1 MKSIKVIVE
10 AENGI
15 HARPASELV
24 KIIKESAPAK
34 VTLKANG
41 KSAPGTS
48 MLSLLTLG
56 LKKGTEL
63 EITADGENEGTV
75 AERIA
80 AFVKDL
86 K

>member
-1 MKSIKVIVE
+1 MNSIKVIVE

-15 HARPASELV
+15 HARPASDLV
-24 KIIKESAPAK
+24 KIIKDSAPAK

-41 KSAPGTS
+41 KSVPGTS

-63 EITADGENEGTV
+63 EVVAEGENEVAV
-75 AERIA
+75 AERVAGFI
-80 AFVKDL
+80 KDM

>member
-1 MKSIKVIVE
+1 MNSIKVIVE

-15 HARPASELV
+15 HARPASDLV
-24 KIIKESAPAK
+24 KIIKDSAPAK

-41 KSAPGTS
+41 KSVSGTS

-63 EITADGENEGTV
+63 EIVAEGENEAAV
-75 AERIA
+75 AECVAGFI
-80 AFVKDL
+80 KDL

>member
-15 HARPASELV
+15 HARPASDLV
-24 KIIKESAPAK
+24 KLIKESAPAK

-41 KSAPGTS
+41 KTAPGTS

-63 EITADGENEGTV
+63 EIVAEGENEADV
-75 AERIA
+75 AERVA
-80 AFVKDL
+80 AFVKEL

>member
-1 MKSIKVIVE
+1 MNSVKVIVE

-41 KSAPGTS
+41 KSANGAS

-63 EITADGENEGTV
+63 EINVEGENEATIAG
-75 AERIA
+75 RIA
-80 AFVKDL
+80 AFVKEL
-86 K
+86 R